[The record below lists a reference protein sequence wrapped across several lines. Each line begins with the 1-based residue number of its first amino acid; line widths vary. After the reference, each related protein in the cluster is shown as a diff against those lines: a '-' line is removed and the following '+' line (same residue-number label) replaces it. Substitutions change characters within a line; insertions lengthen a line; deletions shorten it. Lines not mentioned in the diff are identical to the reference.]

1 VERKILPFYERLMC
15 SAAVEPPLASWV
27 GFSDRV
33 MELRMEQS
41 LGNSTRY
48 KQSEPSLP
56 HALAST
62 ADILTASISV
72 PGPVYPSDA
81 KEGSIYR
88 AGSLVNAPV
97 NALSSNLLYIFYSV
111 HPATCDRG
119 KRYSHSSIS

>member
-1 VERKILPFYERLMC
+1 MF

-62 ADILTASISV
+62 ADILAASISAV

-81 KEGSIYR
+81 KEESIYR
-88 AGSLVNAPV
+88 AGSLV